1 MTKSLALTCLL
12 STTITAALAT
22 QPVRRIL
29 VSDGDGKISSVAL
42 DSLGLSRPGGG
53 EMRCTLPGS
62 ATVPHALSIRFPK
75 TDLVAWDKRLW
86 VRYRASESNGFR

>member
-12 STTITAALAT
+12 STTITSALAT

-29 VSDGDGKISSVAL
+29 VSDRDGKISSVAL

-53 EMRCTLPGS
+53 KMRCPYQAPQRATTLFPYDFRDGLGRLGQTALGTLPS
-62 ATVPHALSIRFPK
+62 M
-75 TDLVAWDKRLW
+75 
-86 VRYRASESNGFR
+86 ESNGFQ